1 MLSKSNRLSK
11 KNFNIAFKKRGRF
24 VKLSFLTFKITESS
38 QDVVRFGISCG
49 TKISKKAV
57 VRNKIKRRLS
67 ESLRLNLNKIKKGYD
82 ILVMPSPEIVKKT
95 YQEINQSILI
105 FLKQSDLL
113 N

>member
-1 MLSKSNRLSK
+1 MLSKNNRLSK
-11 KNFNIAFKKRGRF
+11 KDFEIAFKKRGKF
-24 VKLSFLTFKITESS
+24 VKLSFLTFKITENH
-38 QDVVRFGISCG
+38 QNIIRFGISCG

-57 VRNKIKRRLS
+57 ARNKIKRRLN
-67 ESLRLNLNKIKKGYD
+67 ESLRLNLGKIKKGYD

-105 FLKQSDLL
+105 FFKQSDLL